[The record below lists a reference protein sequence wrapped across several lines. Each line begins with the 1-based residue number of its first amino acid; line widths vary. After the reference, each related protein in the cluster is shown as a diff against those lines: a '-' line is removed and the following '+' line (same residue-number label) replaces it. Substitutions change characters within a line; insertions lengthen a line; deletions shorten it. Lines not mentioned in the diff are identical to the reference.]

1 MFEGTHFREHVFERR
16 SDLKG
21 AARTSPAKAGRE
33 AKYTEFFNLIKV
45 KSLDPGW
52 PLAGQTFKIC
62 VRAGVR
68 LCSALCSKMSAVL
81 EGQRCW
87 SICEYLGPES
97 EY

>member
-1 MFEGTHFREHVFERR
+1 MGDVLLTKLLLTRSTSSETLEGLETGGA
-16 SDLKG
+16 KG
-21 AARTSPAKAGRE
+21 
-33 AKYTEFFNLIKV
+33 
-45 KSLDPGW
+45 LDPGW
-52 PLAGQTFKIC
+52 PLAGKTFKIC

-97 EY
+97 EC

>member
-1 MFEGTHFREHVFERR
+1 MFEGTRVREHVFERR
-16 SDLKG
+16 SALKG
-21 AARTSPAKAGRE
+21 AARTSPAKAGRG
-33 AKYTEFFNLIKV
+33 AKV
-45 KSLDPGW
+45 KGLDPGW

-81 EGQRCW
+81 EGRRCW

-97 EY
+97 ES

>member
-1 MFEGTHFREHVFERR
+1 MFEGTRVREHVFERR
-16 SDLKG
+16 SALKG
-21 AARTSPAKAGRE
+21 AARTSPAKAAGGAR
-33 AKYTEFFNLIKV
+33 V
-45 KSLDPGW
+45 KGPDPGW

-97 EY
+97 ES